1 MNRRWWLLAALCL
14 TATAQA
20 EPDEEQLGKS
30 QNYPLGTA
38 STWYQN
44 PFRVGSW
51 SALRSVPGIRT
62 RPVTPPITATALPS
76 AGNSPTVSYVYKG
89 ISYTLAQYLD
99 RQRATGLLILKNG
112 EIVAEHY
119 RYGRT
124 PDARF
129 LSFSMAKSVTSLLV
143 GMALQQGH
151 IQSIDDT
158 AETYDKSLMGSPYG
172 ATTVR
177 QLLRMSSGLV
187 FSERYDGHDDI
198 ARLSRASAG
207 APGAGKPVDVLRSVT
222 ERHAP
227 AGSKFVYASAETAVL
242 GRVLANATQKTVTE
256 LTREWL
262 WQPMGAESDAFWR
275 VGIDGQEQT
284 QGGFSASLR
293 DWGRLGLLL
302 ANDGKVGTQQVLP
315 REYLLDAT
323 DPARQP
329 AAFKPRIATPYF
341 GYGYQF
347 WLLPMKQRSFAMQGI
362 HGQTLYVQPATGVV
376 MVLTSVWEQA
386 SGRQDVLPYQER
398 DALWRGVL
406 RSLGGDTAE

>member
-1 MNRRWWLLAALCL
+1 
-14 TATAQA
+14 
-20 EPDEEQLGKS
+20 
-30 QNYPLGTA
+30 
-38 STWYQN
+38 
-44 PFRVGSW
+44 
-51 SALRSVPGIRT
+51 
-62 RPVTPPITATALPS
+62 
-76 AGNSPTVSYVYKG
+76 
-89 ISYTLAQYLD
+89 
-99 RQRATGLLILKNG
+99 
-112 EIVAEHY
+112 
-119 RYGRT
+119 
-124 PDARF
+124 
-129 LSFSMAKSVTSLLV
+129 
-143 GMALQQGH
+143 
-151 IQSIDDT
+151 
-158 AETYDKSLMGSPYG
+158 
-172 ATTVR
+172 
-177 QLLRMSSGLV
+177 
-187 FSERYDGHDDI
+187 
-198 ARLSRASAG
+198 
-207 APGAGKPVDVLRSVT
+207 
-222 ERHAP
+222 
-227 AGSKFVYASAETAVL
+227 
-242 GRVLANATQKTVTE
+242 
-256 LTREWL
+256 
-262 WQPMGAESDAFWR
+262 MGAESDAFWR